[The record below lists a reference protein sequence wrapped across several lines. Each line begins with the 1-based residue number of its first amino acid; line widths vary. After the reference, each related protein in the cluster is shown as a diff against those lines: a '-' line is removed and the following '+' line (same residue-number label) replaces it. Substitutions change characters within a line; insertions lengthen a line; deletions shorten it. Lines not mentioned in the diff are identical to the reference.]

1 MDNDVFIIMVT
12 YNGMHWLPKT
22 VSSIPEKYKIVIIDN
37 CSTDNTIKF
46 INTNYPNVIVIPQ
59 KTNLGFGGGN
69 NIGIK
74 YAIKNNANFV
84 FLLNQDAYLYA
95 DTIDNLIDV
104 SKKNPEFAIISP
116 IHLDSTALN
125 FDWNFSTY
133 LKAEDADSLKKILRY
148 PDKDFNQ
155 VYNTNFVN
163 AAAWLLPKK
172 TLETIGGFDPIFFHY
187 GEDNNYCQRVTY
199 HKLKIAVVSNA
210 YVIHDREYKRLN
222 KNISLEDALKKRE
235 KKLKIVWADI
245 NNDFSE
251 KVEIRK
257 KILKKKLLKA
267 FLKIDV
273 RKFKE
278 YKAELKLIDNIV
290 PEIINSRNVN
300 ITKGSHYL
308 NE

>member
-1 MDNDVFIIMVT
+1 MSKIYVIIVT
-12 YNGMHWLPKT
+12 YNGIQWLHKT
-22 VSSIPEKYKIVIIDN
+22 LDSIPNNCELIVVDN
-37 CSTDNTIKF
+37 CSSDSTVDFIKKNHPKIKLF
-46 INTNYPNVIVIPQ
+46 IQ
-59 KTNLGFGGGN
+59 SKNLGFGGGN

-74 YAIKNNANFV
+74 YALKNNANFV
-84 FLLNQDAYLYA
+84 FLLNQDAYLYN

-116 IHLDSTALN
+116 IHLDSRALN
-125 FDWNFSTY
+125 LDWNFSTY
-133 LKAEDADSLKKILRY
+133 LKAEDADSLKKTLRY
-148 PDKDFNQ
+148 PDKNFNQ

-267 FLKIDV
+267 FLKIEV

>member
-1 MDNDVFIIMVT
+1 MSKIYVIIVT
-12 YNGMHWLPKT
+12 YNGIQWLHKT
-22 VSSIPEKYKIVIIDN
+22 LDSIPNNCELIVVDN
-37 CSTDNTIKF
+37 CSSDSTVDFIKKNHPKIKLF
-46 INTNYPNVIVIPQ
+46 IQ
-59 KTNLGFGGGN
+59 SKNLGFGGGN

-74 YAIKNNANFV
+74 YALKNNANFV
-84 FLLNQDAYLYA
+84 FLLNQDAYLYN

-116 IHLDSTALN
+116 IHLDSRALN
-125 FDWNFSTY
+125 LDWNFSTY

-267 FLKIDV
+267 FLKIEV

>member
-1 MDNDVFIIMVT
+1 MSKIYVIIVT
-12 YNGMHWLPKT
+12 YNGIQWLHKT
-22 VSSIPEKYKIVIIDN
+22 LDSIPNHCELVVVDN
-37 CSTDNTIKF
+37 CSSDSTVDFIKKNHPKIKLF
-46 INTNYPNVIVIPQ
+46 IQ
-59 KTNLGFGGGN
+59 SKNLGFGGGN

-74 YAIKNNANFV
+74 YALKNNANFV
-84 FLLNQDAYLYA
+84 FLLNQDAYLYN

-125 FDWNFSTY
+125 LDWNFSTY
-133 LKAEDADSLKKILRY
+133 LKAVDTNSLKYLLRN

-155 VYNTNFVN
+155 VYTTNFVN

-187 GEDNNYCQRVTY
+187 GEDNNYCQRVIY
-199 HKLKIAVVSNA
+199 HQLKIAVVANA
-210 YVIHDREYKRLN
+210 YVIHDREYKELN
-222 KNISLEDALKKRE
+222 YNISLEDSLKKRE
-235 KKLKIVWADI
+235 KKLKIDWADI
-245 NNDFSE
+245 NIDCSK

-257 KILKKKLLKA
+257 KQLKKKVLKA
-267 FLKIDV
+267 FFKIDV

-278 YKAELKLIDNIV
+278 YKGELNLINKIV
-290 PEIINSRNVN
+290 PEIIKSRKVN

>member
-22 VSSIPEKYKIVIIDN
+22 MSSIPKKYKIVIIDN

-46 INTNYPNVIVIPQ
+46 INTNYPNVIVLPQ

-84 FLLNQDAYLYA
+84 FLLNQDAYLYN

-104 SKKNPEFAIISP
+104 SKKRPEFAIISP

-125 FDWNFSTY
+125 LDWNFSTY
-133 LKAEDADSLKKILRY
+133 LKAVDTNSLKYLLRN

-155 VYNTNFVN
+155 VYTTNFVN

-187 GEDNNYCQRVTY
+187 GEDNNYCQRVIY
-199 HKLKIAVVSNA
+199 HQLKIAVVSNA
-210 YVIHDREYKRLN
+210 YVIHDREYKGLS
-222 KNISLEDALKKRE
+222 KNISLEYALKKRE

-245 NNDFSE
+245 NNDFPE
-251 KVEIRK
+251 KVKIK
-257 KILKKKLLKA
+257 KKTLKKKLLKA
-267 FLKIDV
+267 FLKIEV

-278 YKAELKLIDNIV
+278 YKAELNLIDKIV
-290 PEIINSRNVN
+290 PEIIKSRKVN
-300 ITKGSHYL
+300 KTKGSHYL
-308 NE
+308 YE

>member
-1 MDNDVFIIMVT
+1 MSKIYVIIVT
-12 YNGMHWLPKT
+12 YNGIQWLHKT
-22 VSSIPEKYKIVIIDN
+22 LDSIPNNCELIVVDN
-37 CSTDNTIKF
+37 CSSDSTVDFIKKNHPKIKLF
-46 INTNYPNVIVIPQ
+46 IQ
-59 KTNLGFGGGN
+59 SKNLGFGGGN

-74 YAIKNNANFV
+74 YALKNNANFV
-84 FLLNQDAYLYA
+84 FLLNQDAYLYN

-104 SKKNPEFAIISP
+104 SKKNPEFAKISP
-116 IHLDSTALN
+116 IHLDSRALN
-125 FDWNFSTY
+125 LDWNFSTY

-222 KNISLEDALKKRE
+222 KN
-235 KKLKIVWADI
+235 
-245 NNDFSE
+245 FSE

-267 FLKIDV
+267 FLKIEV